1 MPVAGATRGLIQCSA
16 SKWTTTQLD
25 SWALEHRPKRRQT
38 EEAWEMVFT
47 VDKTSHIL
55 VEEVFDSIGTMR
67 PCLD

>member
-1 MPVAGATRGLIQCSA
+1 MPVALGGLIQRSA
-16 SKWTTTQLD
+16 SKWTTIQLD
-25 SWALEHRPKRRQT
+25 SWVLEHRPKRRQT
-38 EEAWEMVFT
+38 QEAWEMVFT